1 MKKLYVARTGD
12 GYVLS
17 IKANDADA
25 AEDLA
30 KRWFLD
36 NIKPLSN
43 RNINWIIDLCDN
55 DEVIEWDEKMV
66 S

>member
-1 MKKLYVARTGD
+1 MKKLYVARTED

-55 DEVIEWDEKMV
+55 DEVIE
-66 S
+66 

>member
-1 MKKLYVARTGD
+1 MKKLYVARTED

-43 RNINWIIDLCDN
+43 RNINWIIDLFDN
-55 DEVIEWDEKMV
+55 DEVIE
-66 S
+66 